1 MQPQLVL
8 PGGSQAAAA
17 AAAAAAAPTSRT
29 LRPKGTTF
37 IPQGPTSAGSAEAA
51 QEAALPRVVPAPGT
65 VPGDTEQDGTRSAV
79 GGVFGEEGGSVE
91 VHYGS
96 HLTLLD
102 AANKQATVT

>member
-8 PGGSQAAAA
+8 PEGSQAAAA
-17 AAAAAAAPTSRT
+17 AGPTSRT
-29 LRPKGTTF
+29 LKPKGTTS

-51 QEAALPRVVPAPGT
+51 QEAALPPVVPAPGT
-65 VPGDTEQDGTRSAV
+65 VPGDSEQDGTRSAV